1 MMKLRAPGLVPL
13 FLGFYMF
20 VLYAPVLLLPLFS
33 FNDNI
38 YMTFPLKGLTLKWYT
53 MMVHDASLMEALW
66 ASVKVAVIVAIV
78 GTILGFLSAKAMTRY
93 HMRGRGVLFA
103 FIMLPLIVPSII
115 LGASLLSFFRQF
127 LDLDLSLWTVG
138 MAHVLICIPFSML
151 VLVARLE
158 GFDRSLEEASCDLGM
173 SAWQTFRRVTLPLA
187 MPGVL
192 ASLILCLMV
201 SFDEFLL
208 AFFLIGNQATLPVYM
223 YSLLRFPNFLP
234 AVLALGSCILIVSIV
249 LISVAEWLRRGRV
262 NTQPGQAGID
272 E

>member
-1 MMKLRAPGLVPL
+1 MKRLQRSRVPGIVPL
-13 FLGFYMF
+13 LLGFYMF

-53 MMVHDASLMEALW
+53 MMVNDASLMKAFW
-66 ASVKVAVIVAIV
+66 ASVKVAVIAAIV

-93 HMRGRGVLFA
+93 HMRGKGALFA
-103 FIMLPLIVPSII
+103 FIMIPLVVPSII

-127 LDLDLSLWTVG
+127 LDVNLSLWTVG
-138 MAHVLICIPFSML
+138 MGHVLICIPFSML

-192 ASLILCLMV
+192 ASLLLCFMV
-201 SFDEFLL
+201 SFDEFLK
-208 AFFLIGNQATLPVYM
+208 AFFLCGNQTTLPVYM
-223 YSLLRFPNFLP
+223 YSLLRFPDFLP
-234 AVLALGSCILIVSIV
+234 SVLALGSCILIVSIV

-262 NTQPGQAGID
+262 NT
-272 E
+272 